1 MKTWLQK
8 RIAYLEWMVW
18 WGSGKAKDVA
28 VHSSNNKI
36 KIVSTIHIVSQN
48 HGVPVSQSAKKWA
61 HFIDVSTVPSY
72 QNLAEQRI
80 NCIRGLS
87 NVNNICTAT
96 WALDQIQITIEGRSS
111 KG

>member
-36 KIVSTIHIVSQN
+36 KIVSAIHIVSQN

-61 HFIDVSTVPSY
+61 HFIDVRTVPK
-72 QNLAEQRI
+72 N
-80 NCIRGLS
+80 
-87 NVNNICTAT
+87 AT
-96 WALDQIQITIEGRSS
+96 KISQSRE
-111 KG
+111 